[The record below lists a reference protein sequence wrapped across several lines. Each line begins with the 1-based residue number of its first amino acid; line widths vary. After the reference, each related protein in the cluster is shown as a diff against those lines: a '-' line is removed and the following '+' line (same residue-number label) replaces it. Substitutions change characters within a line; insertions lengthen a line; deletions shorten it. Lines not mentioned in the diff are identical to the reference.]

1 MLGIVTI
8 DYKNPQM
15 TIDFVCRELP
25 KIDVSYIC
33 VIVING
39 CTEEELNIVQKGT
52 GGIVARKKVDK
63 KSNIYIVPSPD
74 NLGFAK
80 GNNLGVKFL
89 EENFYCDYFLFTN
102 TDIEIKSDVNV
113 SKMIACL
120 DKNERIGAIGPKV
133 ISLDGSVQHPHERII
148 SPYRQIGWHLLPFFK
163 RKRTVALNRNLN
175 SDEKQNAKFCY
186 WVQGSF
192 FVIKASVFNKI
203 GLFDPHTFLYA
214 EEQILAEKLKRIGKR
229 MFYYP
234 DVTVLHYE
242 GGTIL
247 KENTN
252 YRSLYMAMES
262 NCYYYRK
269 YLHYNPFVVWLY
281 KWTFVLNHKIFK

>member
-25 KIDVSYIC
+25 KIDVQYIC
-33 VIVING
+33 VIVIND
-39 CTEEELNIVQKGT
+39 CTEEELNLIRKGT
-52 GGIVARKKVDK
+52 GGIVVGKEVGKKT
-63 KSNIYIVPSPD
+63 NIYIIPSPE

-80 GNNLGVKFL
+80 GNNFGVKFL
-89 EENFYCDYFLFTN
+89 EENFDCDYFLFTN

-120 DKNERIGAIGPKV
+120 EKIKQIGAIGPKV
-133 ISLDGSVQHPHERII
+133 ISLDGSVQHPHEKII

-163 RKRTVALNRNLN
+163 RKRTVVCNRNFNL
-175 SDEKQNAKFCY
+175 DEEPEAKFCY

-192 FVIKASVFNKI
+192 FIIKASVFNRI
-203 GLFDPHTFLYA
+203 GYFDPHTFLYA
-214 EEQILAEKLKRIGKR
+214 EEQILAEKLKQIGKR
-229 MFYYP
+229 MYYYP

-247 KENTN
+247 KENSN

-281 KWTFVLNHKIFK
+281 KYTFMLNRKIFK